1 MDDEKALQAACGA
14 FYWLNIVQCSI
25 LLYSYV
31 ATSLHIMEVVM
42 TVTRISSRAFNQE
55 VSRAKKAAEEGP
67 VYITDRGNPAHV
79 LLTFEAYKKLTG
91 SNRSIVDSLAMPD
104 GVDIDFEPERA
115 TIINRDVE
123 F

>member
-1 MDDEKALQAACGA
+1 
-14 FYWLNIVQCSI
+14 
-25 LLYSYV
+25 
-31 ATSLHIMEVVM
+31 M

>member
-1 MDDEKALQAACGA
+1 
-14 FYWLNIVQCSI
+14 
-25 LLYSYV
+25 
-31 ATSLHIMEVVM
+31 M

-104 GVDIDFEPERA
+104 DVDIDFEPERA

>member
-1 MDDEKALQAACGA
+1 
-14 FYWLNIVQCSI
+14 
-25 LLYSYV
+25 
-31 ATSLHIMEVVM
+31 M

-91 SNRSIVDSLAMPD
+91 SNRSIEDSLAMPD

>member
-1 MDDEKALQAACGA
+1 M
-14 FYWLNIVQCSI
+14 
-25 LLYSYV
+25 
-31 ATSLHIMEVVM
+31 
-42 TVTRISSRAFNQE
+42 FNQE

-91 SNRSIVDSLAMPD
+91 SNRSIVDSLAMQE
-104 GVDIDFEPERA
+104 GVEIDFEPERA

>member
-1 MDDEKALQAACGA
+1 
-14 FYWLNIVQCSI
+14 
-25 LLYSYV
+25 
-31 ATSLHIMEVVM
+31 MEVVM

>member
-1 MDDEKALQAACGA
+1 
-14 FYWLNIVQCSI
+14 
-25 LLYSYV
+25 
-31 ATSLHIMEVVM
+31 M

-115 TIINRDVE
+115 TIINRDVD

>member
-1 MDDEKALQAACGA
+1 MILKPCKPLAGL
-14 FYWLNIVQCSI
+14 FYLLNIVQHGI

>member
-1 MDDEKALQAACGA
+1 
-14 FYWLNIVQCSI
+14 
-25 LLYSYV
+25 
-31 ATSLHIMEVVM
+31 M

-91 SNRSIVDSLAMPD
+91 SNRSIVDSLAIPD

>member
-1 MDDEKALQAACGA
+1 
-14 FYWLNIVQCSI
+14 
-25 LLYSYV
+25 
-31 ATSLHIMEVVM
+31 M

-67 VYITDRGNPAHV
+67 VYITDRGHPAHV

>member
-1 MDDEKALQAACGA
+1 
-14 FYWLNIVQCSI
+14 
-25 LLYSYV
+25 
-31 ATSLHIMEVVM
+31 M

-104 GVDIDFEPERA
+104 GVDLDFEPERA

>member
-1 MDDEKALQAACGA
+1 
-14 FYWLNIVQCSI
+14 
-25 LLYSYV
+25 
-31 ATSLHIMEVVM
+31 M
-42 TVTRISSRAFNQE
+42 TVTRISSRVFNQE

-91 SNRSIVDSLAMPD
+91 SSRSIVDSLAMPE
-104 GVDIDFEPERA
+104 GVEIDFEPERA

>member
-1 MDDEKALQAACGA
+1 
-14 FYWLNIVQCSI
+14 
-25 LLYSYV
+25 
-31 ATSLHIMEVVM
+31 MEVVM

-91 SNRSIVDSLAMPD
+91 LNRSIVDSLAMPD

>member
-1 MDDEKALQAACGA
+1 MG
-14 FYWLNIVQCSI
+14 
-25 LLYSYV
+25 
-31 ATSLHIMEVVM
+31 VVM

>member
-1 MDDEKALQAACGA
+1 
-14 FYWLNIVQCSI
+14 
-25 LLYSYV
+25 
-31 ATSLHIMEVVM
+31 M

-123 F
+123 L

>member
-1 MDDEKALQAACGA
+1 
-14 FYWLNIVQCSI
+14 
-25 LLYSYV
+25 
-31 ATSLHIMEVVM
+31 M

-104 GVDIDFEPERA
+104 GVDINFEPERA

>member
-1 MDDEKALQAACGA
+1 
-14 FYWLNIVQCSI
+14 
-25 LLYSYV
+25 
-31 ATSLHIMEVVM
+31 M

-91 SNRSIVDSLAMPD
+91 LNRSIVDSLAMPD

>member
-1 MDDEKALQAACGA
+1 
-14 FYWLNIVQCSI
+14 
-25 LLYSYV
+25 
-31 ATSLHIMEVVM
+31 M
-42 TVTRISSRAFNQE
+42 TVTRISSRVFNQE

-91 SNRSIVDSLAMPD
+91 STRSIVDSLAMPE
-104 GVDIDFEPERA
+104 GVEIDFEPERA

>member
-1 MDDEKALQAACGA
+1 
-14 FYWLNIVQCSI
+14 
-25 LLYSYV
+25 
-31 ATSLHIMEVVM
+31 M

-79 LLTFEAYKKLTG
+79 LLTFAAYKKLTG

>member
-1 MDDEKALQAACGA
+1 
-14 FYWLNIVQCSI
+14 
-25 LLYSYV
+25 
-31 ATSLHIMEVVM
+31 M

-104 GVDIDFEPERA
+104 GVDIDFEPQRA

>member
-1 MDDEKALQAACGA
+1 
-14 FYWLNIVQCSI
+14 
-25 LLYSYV
+25 
-31 ATSLHIMEVVM
+31 M

-91 SNRSIVDSLAMPD
+91 SNRSIVDSLAMPE

>member
-1 MDDEKALQAACGA
+1 
-14 FYWLNIVQCSI
+14 
-25 LLYSYV
+25 
-31 ATSLHIMEVVM
+31 M
-42 TVTRISSRAFNQE
+42 TVTRISSRVFNQE

-79 LLTFEAYKKLTG
+79 LLTFEAYKKLIG
-91 SNRSIVDSLAMPD
+91 STRSIVDSLAMPE
-104 GVDIDFEPERA
+104 GVEIDFEPERA

>member
-1 MDDEKALQAACGA
+1 
-14 FYWLNIVQCSI
+14 
-25 LLYSYV
+25 
-31 ATSLHIMEVVM
+31 M

-91 SNRSIVDSLAMPD
+91 SNRNIVDSLAMPD